1 MSTATVSASVDAKT
15 KVIANAYIRQA
26 GQTPNEVI
34 RGLWENIAETGKVPQ
49 FQESVSRREDER
61 REAFTKA
68 QRIIRAVPHGTAL
81 ASMSDADLR
90 KELES
95 REISTSA

>member
-15 KVIANAYIRQA
+15 KIIANAYIRQA

-34 RGLWENIAETGKVPQ
+34 RGLWESIAETGKVPQ
-49 FQESVSRREDER
+49 FRESDNRREDER
-61 REAFTKA
+61 QAAFTQA
-68 QRIIRAVPHGTAL
+68 QRIVQAIPRGTAL
-81 ASMSDADLR
+81 ATMSDADLR

-95 REISTSA
+95 REI

>member
-15 KVIANAYIRQA
+15 KIIANAYIRQA

-34 RGLWENIAETGKVPQ
+34 RGLWESIAETGKVPQ
-49 FQESVSRREDER
+49 FQESNNRREDER
-61 REAFTKA
+61 QAAFTQA
-68 QRIIRAVPHGTAL
+68 QRIVQAIPRGTAL
-81 ASMSDADLR
+81 ATMSDADLR

-95 REISTSA
+95 REI